1 MGVAAIN
8 LGVVNLT
15 PTLRTDAANR
25 YIFTLVL
32 CTSYGRVSCNSYLS
46 WEFSFF
52 YAFRL
57 LSLTERFQQLWMQQY
72 QNPSNGLNNIIGAL
86 NASIQRLLANVDT
99 SDL

>member
-15 PTLRTDAANR
+15 PTLRTDAANKYNR
-25 YIFTLVL
+25 YLHNNI
-32 CTSYGRVSCNSYLS
+32 YLLGCYILHL
-46 WEFSFF
+46 FVFL
-52 YAFRL
+52 FRL
-57 LSLTERFQQLWMQQY
+57 LSLTERFQQLWVKQY

-86 NASIQRLLANVDT
+86 NSSIQRLLANVDT